1 MPTNKQ
7 EEVIQSNGWTKYQQ
21 LVLNE
26 LQRHESKQDAFQN
39 ELINLRVSQTKLEV
53 ELRNISKQLDTVLSE
68 IATIENSL
76 TSKVSTLNK
85 EREEL
90 SSDVKLIKW
99 KISAFATTVST
110 AVSLGAQ
117 FFIKFLLHN

>member
-68 IATIENSL
+68 ISTIENSL

-99 KISAFATTVST
+99 KISAFATTIST
-110 AVSLGAQ
+110 AISLGAQ

>member
-7 EEVIQSNGWTKYQQ
+7 EEAIQSNGWTKYQQ

-68 IATIENSL
+68 ISTIENSL

-99 KISAFATTVST
+99 KISAFATTIST
-110 AVSLGAQ
+110 AISLGAQ